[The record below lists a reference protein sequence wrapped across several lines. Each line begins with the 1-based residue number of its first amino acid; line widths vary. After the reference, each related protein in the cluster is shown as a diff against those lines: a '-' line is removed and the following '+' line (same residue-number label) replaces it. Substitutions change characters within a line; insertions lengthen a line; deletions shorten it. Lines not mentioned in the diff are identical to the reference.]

1 MIITIMII
9 IEDADDQSRDYH
21 IEDMLTIII
30 GRNRMFSV
38 VRIQMIISSI
48 MVILKI
54 QMIIVVMI

>member
-21 IEDMLTIII
+21 IEDMLAIII

-38 VRIQMIISSI
+38 VRIQMIISI
-48 MVILKI
+48 MVTLKI

>member
-1 MIITIMII
+1 MII

-30 GRNRMFSV
+30 VRNRMFSV
-38 VRIQMIISSI
+38 VRIQMIISI

>member
-38 VRIQMIISSI
+38 VRIQMIISV
-48 MVILKI
+48 MVI
-54 QMIIVVMI
+54 

>member
-1 MIITIMII
+1 MIITIMIT

-30 GRNRMFSV
+30 RRNRMFSV
-38 VRIQMIISSI
+38 VRIQMIISI
-48 MVILKI
+48 MVTLKI

>member
-38 VRIQMIISSI
+38 VRIQMIISI